1 MKHRKKDSARNEFS
15 NLPKAIKDFLFV
27 KRKQIR
33 GTPKRKKRIEG
44 KPIEKR
50 GICISE
56 TWWEVFVSQNS
67 LSYQRNAGRQTKIK
81 KEKDVLA
88 WWINKQLNSKNK
100 ADKKEWK
107 NQKRNLIPKPE
118 KLTAKERGIVQWI
131 ARFESGYRRK
141 RIGTR
146 FFGVWE

>member
-1 MKHRKKDSARNEFS
+1 MKSQQRNKHPKKNREGNPEKEVRSKVQLSFVSLLYKKQLKHRKKDSARNGFS

-56 TWWEVFVSQNS
+56 T
-67 LSYQRNAGRQTKIK
+67 
-81 KEKDVLA
+81 
-88 WWINKQLNSKNK
+88 
-100 ADKKEWK
+100 
-107 NQKRNLIPKPE
+107 
-118 KLTAKERGIVQWI
+118 
-131 ARFESGYRRK
+131 
-141 RIGTR
+141 
-146 FFGVWE
+146 

>member
-1 MKHRKKDSARNEFS
+1 M
-15 NLPKAIKDFLFV
+15 

-56 TWWEVFVSQNS
+56 IWWEVFVSQNS
-67 LSYQRNAGRQTKIK
+67 LSYQRNAGRQIEIK

-88 WWINKQLNSKNK
+88 GWINKQLNSKSK

-107 NQKRNLIPKPE
+107 NQKK
-118 KLTAKERGIVQWI
+118 K
-131 ARFESGYRRK
+131 SYS
-141 RIGTR
+141 
-146 FFGVWE
+146 